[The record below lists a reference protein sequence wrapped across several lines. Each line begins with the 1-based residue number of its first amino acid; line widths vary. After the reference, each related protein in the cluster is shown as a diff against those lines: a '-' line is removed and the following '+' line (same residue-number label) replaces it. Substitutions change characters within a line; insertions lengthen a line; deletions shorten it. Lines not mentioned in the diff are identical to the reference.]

1 MAKAEDYTFAAGWT
15 GTVYLTKRTKTKRN
29 GMSVMSVDRR
39 PLEDNEIF
47 YIFENY
53 LRRFCDLH
61 NTDTLNVTNEDGEVI
76 FSATLK
82 KTEDE

>member
-53 LRRFCDLH
+53 LRWFCNLH
-61 NTDTLNVTNEDGEVI
+61 NTDTLNVTNEDGKVI

>member
-15 GTVYLTKRTKTKRN
+15 GTVYLTKRTKAKRY

-39 PLEDNEIF
+39 PLEEKEIF

-53 LRRFCDLH
+53 LRKFCKEH
-61 NTDTLNVTNEDGEVI
+61 NSDTLHVTDGDGNVI

>member
-15 GTVYLTKRTKTKRN
+15 GTVYLTKRTKTKRH

-53 LRRFCDLH
+53 LRRFCKEH
-61 NTDTLNVTNEDGEVI
+61 NSDTLNVTDGDGNVI

-82 KTEDE
+82 KTENE